1 MGSKKRKHEEIE
13 KEEEKEKTSEK
24 PEGEPK
30 KKKKKKEKLNEKE
43 EGKESEKPEGESE
56 KKKEKNDKKN
66 KKSAG
71 FDVDEGKTIFVRNI
85 QFDSRRKDVEE
96 GFKKYGEVDRAFLV
110 LDKTKSDGSHKG
122 TAFVKFKTAAGAE
135 AALEEEKK
143 IKEKLRQLGLKDPLT
158 PIEGYGVMIKGRR
171 AIVLPPTKPEQA
183 PARKEARKA
192 ERLAQ
197 KEKWSHLLRMGTITE
212 EKNKWEWNKL
222 NKGEQNLRIS
232 SAKQRKFQI
241 NDPNFVV
248 NPLRLSIR
256 NLPVFVDSSAVQKSL
271 KAQKINHRKVVVI
284 RSKDRKD

>member
-1 MGSKKRKHEEIE
+1 MG
-13 KEEEKEKTSEK
+13 
-24 PEGEPK
+24 

-56 KKKEKNDKKN
+56 KKKKKKDKKEKLNEKEEEKKKKEEDEKDSDDEEEDDKKN

-143 IKEKLRQLGLKDPLT
+143 IKEK
-158 PIEGYGVMIKGRR
+158 
-171 AIVLPPTKPEQA
+171 
-183 PARKEARKA
+183 KE
-192 ERLAQ
+192 
-197 KEKWSHLLRMGTITE
+197 
-212 EKNKWEWNKL
+212 
-222 NKGEQNLRIS
+222 NLR
-232 SAKQRKFQI
+232 
-241 NDPNFVV
+241 
-248 NPLRLSIR
+248 
-256 NLPVFVDSSAVQKSL
+256 
-271 KAQKINHRKVVVI
+271 
-284 RSKDRKD
+284 

>member
-56 KKKEKNDKKN
+56 EKKEKKN

-158 PIEGYGVMIKGRR
+158 PIEGY
-171 AIVLPPTKPEQA
+171 
-183 PARKEARKA
+183 
-192 ERLAQ
+192 
-197 KEKWSHLLRMGTITE
+197 
-212 EKNKWEWNKL
+212 
-222 NKGEQNLRIS
+222 
-232 SAKQRKFQI
+232 
-241 NDPNFVV
+241 
-248 NPLRLSIR
+248 
-256 NLPVFVDSSAVQKSL
+256 
-271 KAQKINHRKVVVI
+271 
-284 RSKDRKD
+284 